1 MQKKLKNLGLS
12 LPTSAGGS
20 SPGSASM
27 DLVTLFIVNQI
38 ATKKESNG
46 EGTYSTLR
54 LNISRWEMD
63 YNYLQLNK
71 IKVNNVALS
80 TLFSAWM

>member
-54 LNISRWEMD
+54 LNISR
-63 YNYLQLNK
+63 
-71 IKVNNVALS
+71 
-80 TLFSAWM
+80 